1 MSVVVMLNW
10 LDMEGDE
17 GVEVLEDKLYMIII
31 LHSPSA

>member
-17 GVEVLEDKLYMIII
+17 GVEVLEDKCLTYT
-31 LHSPSA
+31 LL